1 MPTRTFAATSLLLAL
16 VACSSSTT
24 PEVIVQNTDQA
35 SLKVSPAGV
44 ATLVFTDLETIR
56 PDSLASGASGSS
68 CISAF
73 PLSVTSFK
81 YTFNGCK
88 SANGGSMTGTVTVT
102 TSGTGT
108 VVDTAVYDVTVTEAT
123 GTWHYTG
130 TKITSI
136 NVAAKTATVAVPAGQ
151 SFTVAYVNPTDAAK
165 NKTWAYVPN
174 LQADWSS
181 ATATKFW
188 GSYTFQQTLPLPAG
202 DTLTATIPQATPLTW
217 TSACTYP
224 VSGVLNLSLPPASA
238 EIRFDTSITESGV
251 QSGCGIATINGYKL
265 TLGQ

>member
-1 MPTRTFAATSLLLAL
+1 MPTRTFTVTSLLLAL
-16 VACSSSTT
+16 VACSSSTS
-24 PEVIVQNTDQA
+24 PEVVVQNTDQA

-56 PDSLASGASGSS
+56 PDSLASAASGSS
-68 CISAF
+68 CISVF
-73 PLSVTSFK
+73 PLSATSFK

-88 SANGGSMTGTVTVT
+88 SANGGTMTGTVTVT
-102 TSGTGT
+102 ASGTGT
-108 VVDTAVYDVTVTEAT
+108 VVNTAVYDVTVTETT
-123 GTWHYTG
+123 GTWHYAG

-136 NVAAKTATVAVPAGQ
+136 NATAKTATVAVPAGQ
-151 SFTVAYVNPTDAAK
+151 PFTVAYVNPTNTAK
-165 NKTWAYVPN
+165 NKTWAYVPS

-217 TSACTYP
+217 TAACAFP

-238 EIRFDTSITESGV
+238 EIRFDTSITEPNV
-251 QSGCGIATINGYKL
+251 QIGCGIATINGYKL

>member
-1 MPTRTFAATSLLLAL
+1 MPTRTFTVTSLLLAL
-16 VACSSSTT
+16 VACSSSTS
-24 PEVIVQNTDQA
+24 PEVVVQNTDQA

-56 PDSLASGASGSS
+56 PDSLASAASGSS
-68 CISAF
+68 CISVF
-73 PLSVTSFK
+73 PLSATSFK

-88 SANGGSMTGTVTVT
+88 SANGGTMTGTVTVT
-102 TSGTGT
+102 ET
-108 VVDTAVYDVTVTEAT
+108 T
-123 GTWHYTG
+123 GTWHYAG

-136 NVAAKTATVAVPAGQ
+136 NATAKTATVAVPAGQ
-151 SFTVAYVNPTDAAK
+151 PFTVAYVNPTNTAK
-165 NKTWAYVPN
+165 NKTWAYVPS

-217 TSACTYP
+217 TAACAFP

-238 EIRFDTSITESGV
+238 EIRFDTSITEPNV
-251 QSGCGIATINGYKL
+251 QIGCGIATINGYKL